1 MSDVNQTYDPNR
13 QPAPVPY
20 TPPGA
25 AAPPFFAPLADPNAP
40 TAVPTAD
47 EVAARHTAAEEEYLE
62 GLYAE
67 LKPLAVDA
75 YIAYFLA
82 RTPAHLQD
90 DMKDLV
96 KADLAIPP
104 EQPALMTSEEQRAG
118 VVQAGPGVDACG
130 PMTDPQAAERE
141 RERARH
147 EAARQ
152 NPDEPA
158 PPRY

>member
-13 QPAPVPY
+13 QVP
-20 TPPGA
+20 PPPS
-25 AAPPFFAPLADPNAP
+25 APPFFAPLADPNAP
-40 TAVPTAD
+40 VATPTAD

-118 VVQAGPGVDACG
+118 VVQAGPGVDPCG
-130 PMTDPQAAERE
+130 PTTHDPAASERE